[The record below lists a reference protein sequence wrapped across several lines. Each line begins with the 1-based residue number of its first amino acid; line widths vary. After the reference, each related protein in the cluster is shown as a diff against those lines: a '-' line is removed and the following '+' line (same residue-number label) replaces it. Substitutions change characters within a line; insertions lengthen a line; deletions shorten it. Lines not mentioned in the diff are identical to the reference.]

1 MILKTWLFF
10 LFSFF
15 MYFVWIEFTRLIY
28 TQVLKHKSHI
38 IKKKK
43 YETNNFQNMIVD
55 FLQVF
60 HCFF

>member
-1 MILKTWLFF
+1 
-10 LFSFF
+10 
-15 MYFVWIEFTRLIY
+15 MYFVWLIFYKRNLMAIEFTRLIY
-28 TQVLKHKSHI
+28 TQVLKLKSHI

-60 HCFF
+60 HYCFF